1 MEAGDALVVMGRI
14 VAPYGIQGW
23 VKVVPNTEVIDN
35 LLSYKT
41 WQIGKEGNFRKV
53 KLKSGK
59 VHSDVLVVTLEGI
72 NDRDTAF
79 ACKGSQIAVLRSEL
93 PALDDDSE
101 VYWSDLIGL
110 AVKNQ
115 QDVDFGKIA
124 DVFETGA
131 NDVIVVE
138 RETEGQA
145 ERLIPFTEQ
154 TVIEVN
160 VEQQTMLVD
169 WDEDY

>member
-1 MEAGDALVVMGRI
+1 M
-14 VAPYGIQGW
+14 
-23 VKVVPNTEVIDN
+23 
-35 LLSYKT
+35 
-41 WQIGKEGNFRKV
+41 
-53 KLKSGK
+53 
-59 VHSDVLVVTLEGI
+59 LE
-72 NDRDTAF
+72 
-79 ACKGSQIAVLRSEL
+79 S
-93 PALDDDSE
+93 
-101 VYWSDLIGL
+101 

-115 QDVDFGKIA
+115 QDVDFGKVT

-131 NDVIVVE
+131 NDVIVVKS
-138 RETEGQA
+138 ETEGQA